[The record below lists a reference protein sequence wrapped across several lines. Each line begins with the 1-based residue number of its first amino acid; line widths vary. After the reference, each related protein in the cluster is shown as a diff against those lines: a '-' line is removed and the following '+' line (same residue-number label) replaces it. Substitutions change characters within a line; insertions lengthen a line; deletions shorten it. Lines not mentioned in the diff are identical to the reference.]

1 MTQQKVSFI
10 LSQTDKGVK
19 VKIEF
24 VPPLAGSEKFK
35 TLPDSKKN
43 LQTFASNI
51 ASSVM
56 NAIKTTE

>member
-10 LSQTDKGVK
+10 LSENKNGVK
-19 VKIEF
+19 VKLEF

-35 TLPDSKKN
+35 TLSESKKN
-43 LQTFASNI
+43 LQGFASKI

-56 NAIKTTE
+56 SALNTK